1 MSEKQLTKPGV
12 FIIESLSFTD
22 EQHKRFEGQ
31 LIANILDLNLIPSK
45 YYYIRTKKELS
56 ELLALFDASNYRYLH
71 LSCHGSSTHLHLTL
85 DDLPFSET
93 GNLLKDHLS
102 KRRLFLSAC
111 QATNENLIKV
121 IIPQNTCY
129 SIIGPVNNI
138 QFRDAAISWAA
149 FYHLM
154 FKSNPKIMKREL
166 LIQNLQKV
174 VNAFG
179 EPLNYFSASSHNAK
193 GYKKKVVRVQQ
204 IKYQSAEEETD
215 DTL

>member
-12 FIIESLSFTD
+12 FIIESLTFDD

-45 YYYIRTKKELS
+45 YYYIRTKREILKV
-56 ELLALFDASNYRYLH
+56 LALFDASNYRYLH
-71 LSCHGSSTHLHLTL
+71 ISCHGSRTHLHLTL
-85 DDLPFSET
+85 DDLTFSET
-93 GNLLKDHLS
+93 GNILKNHLP

-111 QATNENLIKV
+111 QATNENLIRD
-121 IIPQNTCY
+121 IIPQSACY
-129 SIIGPVNNI
+129 SVIGPVNSI

-154 FKSNPKIMKREL
+154 FKSNPTIMKRAL
-166 LIQNLQKV
+166 LIKNLQKV
-174 VNAFG
+174 VNTFE
-179 EPLNYFSASSHNAK
+179 EPLNYFSISSNNSN

-204 IKYQSAEEETD
+204 VKYQSTEDETD
-215 DTL
+215 DSV